1 MIRTAAAEVRGV
13 FLQSPLSTA
22 AWSVW
27 LVGVTL
33 NGTSWV
39 HDGPPYFGLVSCAVL
54 TVAITLL
61 YLNNKINREL
71 SSTQSSEENR

>member
-1 MIRTAAAEVRGV
+1 MTRPTAAEVREI
-13 FLQSPLSTA
+13 LAQHPLATA
-22 AWSVW
+22 AWTVY
-27 LVGVTL
+27 LIGMTL
-33 NGTSWV
+33 TVISWV

-71 SSTQSSEENR
+71 SSTPPEENR